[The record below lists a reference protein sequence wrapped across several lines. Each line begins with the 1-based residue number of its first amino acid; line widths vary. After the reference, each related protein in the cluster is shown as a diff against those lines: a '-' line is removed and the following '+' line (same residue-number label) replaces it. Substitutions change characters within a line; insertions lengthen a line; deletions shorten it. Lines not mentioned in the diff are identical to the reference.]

1 MVVAV
6 VENRPILFLKVVK
19 ARMAV
24 THIHFVVPSTLGCD
38 SDCGARKGDGFV
50 IVAYFSRKLVVVFV
64 AVSGVYMKLGSF
76 YVGGQFHLPVLL
88 QRNDFCYCS

>member
-1 MVVAV
+1 M

-50 IVAYFSRKLVVVFV
+50 IVACFSRKLAVVFV
-64 AVSGVYMKLGSF
+64 AVSGVYMKLGRF
-76 YVGGQFHLPVLL
+76 CVGGQFHLLVLL